1 MYVFLDGWWV
11 FIYSLVSNFVPR
23 PELIAGRILFV
34 SQLSYS
40 IFMKLDTVQK
50 FIWISLFS
58 QFGRALT
65 AVTFTLFFI
74 SKGLNLFQV
83 NILAAIVFT
92 MILFF
97 ELPTGIFAD
106 KFSRKMSF
114 VISCALQGIGLFGY
128 AAASSFEWCLL
139 AALVDALGV
148 AFANGAFH
156 AWLYDQL
163 AHEGSQNLQRIAYAK
178 EGQMFYIAMI
188 GGSIIGPYLA
198 AIGPR
203 IPWLLGGGI
212 LLVLSVVS
220 NFLMHETYEMPEIKK
235 EVVFDF
241 LKSHKDPVLRYVFLL
256 GALQMFA
263 TVAPDYQWQPFFQGL
278 GLDAIQLG
286 YLLAAC
292 FVAGFIGSKI
302 AERFRNENSLGQA
315 LFGLQIIL
323 GLGII
328 FSVAI
333 PMAAF
338 AISMLLIQE
347 ISRGMFGPIQR
358 LFLQRNI
365 IKSEQRATVASM
377 ASMFGHFGAI
387 FGLLASGIAAHL
399 YNIPAAWTISGAIII
414 AGSALSFLN
423 FKKNYSK

>member
-1 MYVFLDGWWV
+1 M
-11 FIYSLVSNFVPR
+11 
-23 PELIAGRILFV
+23 
-34 SQLSYS
+34 
-40 IFMKLDTVQK
+40 FMRLNTVQK
-50 FIWISLFS
+50 FIWISLFF

-74 SKGLNLFQV
+74 SKGLDLFQV
-83 NILAAIVFT
+83 NILAAIVFS

-114 VISCALQGIGLFGY
+114 VVACALQGIGLFGY
-128 AAASSFEWCLL
+128 AAAPSFEWCLL

-163 AHEGSQNLQRIAYAK
+163 AHEGDQDLQRIAYAR
-178 EGQMFYIAMI
+178 EGQMFYVAMI
-188 GGSIIGPYLA
+188 AGSLIGPYLA
-198 AIGPR
+198 AVDPK

-212 LLVLSVVS
+212 LLALSVVS
-220 NFLMHETYEMPEIKK
+220 NLLMHETYAMPEVKK

-256 GALQMFA
+256 GCFQVFA
-263 TVAPDYQWQPFFQGL
+263 TVAPDYQWQPYFQGL
-278 GLDAIQLG
+278 GLNTIHLG

-292 FVAGFIGSKI
+292 FVAGFIGSKL
-302 AERFRNENSLGQA
+302 AEKFRGEDHLAQT
-315 LFGLQIIL
+315 LFGLQIVL

-328 FSVAI
+328 LSVAV

-338 AISMLLIQE
+338 AIAMLLAQE
-347 ISRGMFGPIQR
+347 ISRGMFSPIQR

-365 IKSEQRATVASM
+365 MKSEQRATIASM
-377 ASMFGHFGAI
+377 ASMAGHFGAI
-387 FGLLASGIAAHL
+387 FGLLVSGAAAHL
-399 YNIPAAWTISGAIII
+399 FNIPVAWTVSGVILI
-414 AGSALSFLN
+414 AGSAIAFFN
-423 FKKNYSK
+423 FRKVRA

>member
-1 MYVFLDGWWV
+1 
-11 FIYSLVSNFVPR
+11 
-23 PELIAGRILFV
+23 
-34 SQLSYS
+34 
-40 IFMKLDTVQK
+40 MKLNTVQK
-50 FIWISLFS
+50 FVWISLFS

-74 SKGLNLFQV
+74 DKGLNLFQV
-83 NILAAIVFT
+83 NILAAIIFT

-128 AAASSFEWCLL
+128 AVAGSFEWCLL

-163 AHEGSQNLQRIAYAK
+163 AHEGSQDLQRIAYAR
-178 EGQMFYIAMI
+178 EGQMFYVAMI
-188 GGSIIGPYLA
+188 AGSLIGPYLA
-198 AIGPR
+198 SIDSR

-212 LLVLSVVS
+212 LLALSFVS
-220 NFLMHETYEMPEIKK
+220 NLLMHETYAMPEIKK

-241 LKSHKDPVLRYVFLL
+241 LKSRKDPVLRYVFLL
-256 GALQMFA
+256 GCFQVFA

-278 GLDAIQLG
+278 GLNTIQLG

-302 AERFRNENSLGQA
+302 ADKFRREDSLAQT

-328 FSVAI
+328 LSVAI
-333 PMAAF
+333 SIAAF
-338 AISMLLIQE
+338 AIAMLLVQE
-347 ISRGMFGPIQR
+347 ISRGMFSPIQR

-365 IKSEQRATVASM
+365 MKSEQRATIASM
-377 ASMFGHFGAI
+377 ASMAGHFGAI
-387 FGLLASGIAAHL
+387 IGLLASGAAAHL
-399 YNIPAAWTISGAIII
+399 FNIPIAWMISGAVII
-414 AGSALSFLN
+414 AASLIAFQNFSKSRASA
-423 FKKNYSK
+423 

>member
-1 MYVFLDGWWV
+1 MISDW
-11 FIYSLVSNFVPR
+11 
-23 PELIAGRILFV
+23 
-34 SQLSYS
+34 
-40 IFMKLDTVQK
+40 FMKLDTIQK

-65 AVTFTLFFI
+65 AVTFTLFFL

-114 VISCALQGIGLFGY
+114 VVACALQGIGLFGY
-128 AAASSFEWCLL
+128 AAADSFEWCLL
-139 AALVDALGV
+139 AALIDALGV

-163 AHEGSQNLQRIAYAK
+163 AHEGSQDLQRIAYAR

-188 GGSIIGPYLA
+188 AGSLIGPYLA
-198 AIGPR
+198 AIDPR
-203 IPWLLGGGI
+203 VPWLLGGGI
-212 LLVLSVVS
+212 LLLLSVVA
-220 NFLMHETYEMPEIKK
+220 NVLMHETYALPEIKK

-241 LKSHKDPVLRYVFLL
+241 LKSHKDPVLRYIFLL
-256 GALQMFA
+256 GGFQVFA

-278 GLDAIQLG
+278 GLSTIQLG

-302 AERFRNENSLGQA
+302 AEKFRREDSLGQTLFA
-315 LFGLQIIL
+315 LQVVL

-328 FSVAI
+328 FSVAV
-333 PMAAF
+333 PVAAF

-347 ISRGMFGPIQR
+347 VSRGMFSPVQR

-365 IKSEQRATVASM
+365 MKSEQRATIGSLASM
-377 ASMFGHFGAI
+377 AGHI
-387 FGLLASGIAAHL
+387 
-399 YNIPAAWTISGAIII
+399 GAIIGLLVSGVLAHMFNIPI
-414 AGSALSFLN
+414 AWMVSGAVVIAASAFAFWN
-423 FKKNYSK
+423 FSKSQSWQKRCVSIFR